1 MNTYDLHC
9 KTSVAIWNGDYS
21 FGPGVAYLL
30 TGIDRY
36 GSLKKAAEEMHMSY
50 SKAWTVIKNAESI
63 WGFPLLHRHVG
74 GLHGGSSS
82 LTAAGRAIVQKYE
95 ALRQAVAETA
105 VQEFDTLFCEYE
117 LNHLRQLSM
126 EKKIE

>member
-36 GSLKKAAEEMHMSY
+36 GSLKKLQ
-50 SKAWTVIKNAESI
+50 KRCICPI
-63 WGFPLLHRHVG
+63 QRRGP
-74 GLHGGSSS
+74 S
-82 LTAAGRAIVQKYE
+82 LRMPNQYGAFLYCIVTS
-95 ALRQAVAETA
+95 AVCMAVRRRLRQ
-105 VQEFDTLFCEYE
+105 QEGRSY
-117 LNHLRQLSM
+117 
-126 EKKIE
+126 KI